1 MKKFMKKYLEFVY
14 DNYIYQ
20 DWSDITK
27 FGKIILMPAYWI
39 RTVIMSILCIVGFP
53 IIVPYM
59 EIKEILYKFQEEI
72 N

>member
-20 DWSDITK
+20 DWSDVTK
-27 FGKIILMPAYWI
+27 FGKIVLMPAYWI
-39 RTVIMSILCIVGFP
+39 RTVIMSIFCIVGFP